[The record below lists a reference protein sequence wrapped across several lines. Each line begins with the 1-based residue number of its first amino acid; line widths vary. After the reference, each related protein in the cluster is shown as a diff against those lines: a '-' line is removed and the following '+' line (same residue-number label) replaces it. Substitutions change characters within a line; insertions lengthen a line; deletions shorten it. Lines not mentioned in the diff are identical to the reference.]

1 MKCDWYFIKETWNE
15 VHEMHLFHEISWD
28 FMRKKRVPQWSESPG
43 ILFLYTWEKI
53 YFFLLFSFTELFL
66 FFYHT
71 IGDLSMLF
79 KSIPVEVLATWS
91 NVAVPDMVP
100 EHSLN
105 SAPTWNLHP
114 REECAAGQPQLVS
127 SLWQNQPQHI
137 EALNS
142 RDVLLSV
149 MCILCRYVMLVNAFS
164 FWSCDCL
171 SLTSRFVVH
180 FVQLE
185 QQYPFQ
191 NQHTQATE
199 VRWTKFEVLK
209 NLNLSST

>member
-1 MKCDWYFIKETWNE
+1 MGSSFSTSFPYF
-15 VHEMHLFHEISWD
+15 
-28 FMRKKRVPQWSESPG
+28 
-43 ILFLYTWEKI
+43 
-53 YFFLLFSFTELFL
+53 FSFTKTLSPFFTTSFL
-66 FFYHT
+66 W
-71 IGDLSMLF
+71 DLSMLF

-105 SAPTWNLHP
+105 AAPTWNLHP

-127 SLWQNQPQHI
+127 SLWQNQQQNI

-149 MCILCRYVMLVNAFS
+149 MCILCRYVILVNAFS
-164 FWSCDCL
+164 FWSCGCL
-171 SLTSRFVVH
+171 SLTFRFVVH
-180 FVQLE
+180 SVQLE

-191 NQHTQATE
+191 NQHTQAPE
-199 VRWTKFEVLK
+199 VRWTKFEVRK
-209 NLNLSST
+209 NLAST